1 MPYFHIALK
10 EIKEL
15 LRDKKNLVLNILF
28 PLIIIIVIGSIS
40 GISGAVIKNK
50 NQNEKITL
58 AVNSVSLKNM
68 LKGLPDSY
76 TIVEKSKDD
85 IVKEVKVNNFK
96 LGVIW
101 DDSNQNIT
109 FIENESNKDDPYIK
123 IIKDNIVR
131 VTRLAITP
139 NINLANVHIDSIVVK
154 KDYSTIVLKSIA
166 TICAYVIM
174 LLVMRINNSNAYYL
188 TTKEKLSGTLEI
200 LLISPVKSFQIVL
213 GKWISNFA
221 SCYLITIAIFLPL
234 YTGFALLFQVF
245 LKVDI
250 NLFSKIPILALVLF
264 GFAIVFSLFQLLL
277 GFASKSS
284 KQAQVFLVY
293 VPLLLVIPLTLVFAS
308 DLRALNIYSKVIYWL
323 DFIPIINFYD
333 LIQMSIFSIFSLKK
347 VLLIIMTNIFIVSIF
362 VVSLVRIFN
371 NERILF
377 FKN

>member
-28 PLIIIIVIGSIS
+28 PLIVIIVIGSIA
-40 GISGAVIKNK
+40 GISGAIIEDED
-50 NQNEKITL
+50 EKVTL
-58 AVNSVSLKNM
+58 AVNSDSLKDM

-76 TIVEKSKDD
+76 TIVEEPKDD
-85 IVKEVKVNNFK
+85 IVEEVRVNNLK

-101 DDSNQNIT
+101 DDSKQNIT
-109 FIENESNKDDPYIK
+109 FIENEDNKNDPYIK
-123 IIKDNIVR
+123 IIKDNIIR
-131 VTRLAITP
+131 VTQLAITP
-139 NINLANVHIDSIVVK
+139 NINLTNIHIDSIVVAR
-154 KDYSTIVLKSIA
+154 DYSTMVLKSIA

-213 GKWISNFA
+213 GKWISNFV
-221 SCYLITIAIFLPL
+221 SCYFITIAIFLPL
-234 YTGFALLFQVF
+234 YSGFALLFQVF
-245 LKVDI
+245 LKLDI
-250 NLFSKIPILALVLF
+250 NLFSKIPMLALVLL

-277 GFASKSS
+277 GFISQSS

-293 VPLLLVIPLTLVFAS
+293 VPLLLVIPLSLVFAS

-333 LIQMSIFSIFSLKK
+333 LIQMSIFSIFTLKK
-347 VLLIIMTNIFIVSIF
+347 VLLIILTNIFMASIF
-362 VVSLVRIFN
+362 VMRLVRIFN

-377 FKN
+377 FKD